1 MAAQPGGRCQRGVAG
16 RPVGL
21 APARLVGRERVQDR
35 LLEQPGMLGA
45 AQLLPGAGRCAAVP
59 RDAPAGGGEDLHVQL
74 AEAGRHGHGLAD
86 QAGRDAVVVALERDE
101 RRAPDDALDLKLRG
115 ERGAGQAEQA
125 LLAGELGDRQPR
137 RVRRSATAT
146 AHRSRSACAWPRLET
161 GAVRHH
167 DRVTY
172 WIAFSTTPLRCGRR
186 GGQTHTSTP

>member
-1 MAAQPGGRCQRGVAG
+1 MLKQPGV
-16 RPVGL
+16 
-21 APARLVGRERVQDR
+21 
-35 LLEQPGMLGA
+35 LGA

-101 RRAPDDALDLKLRG
+101 RRAPDDALNFKLR
-115 ERGAGQAEQA
+115 RKRVRRQAEQA
-125 LLAGELGDRQPR
+125 LLAGELGDRQPAAR
-137 RVRRSATAT
+137 AAVGDRDRPPVQVGLRLAK
-146 AHRSRSACAWPRLET
+146 LET